1 MKIFK
6 AVHVHGGDLIDEVF
20 ARIGAENFNLGWQ
33 DFCKSNSVQVE
44 NDACLYFVKPQKD
57 ENRQYPPFVEI
68 DHIVSQVLKEA
79 GFKDYD
85 EVYIDFIQ
93 PSN

>member
-33 DFCKSNSVQVE
+33 DFCKSNGVQVE

-57 ENRQYPPFVEI
+57 ETRQYPPFVEI
-68 DHIVSQVLKEA
+68 DHIVSQVLKEV